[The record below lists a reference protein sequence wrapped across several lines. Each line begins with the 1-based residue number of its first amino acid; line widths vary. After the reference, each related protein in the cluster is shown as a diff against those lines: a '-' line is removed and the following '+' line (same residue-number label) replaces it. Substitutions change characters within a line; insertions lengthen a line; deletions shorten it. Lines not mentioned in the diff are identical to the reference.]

1 MSLATIINHVKSSC
15 SPSISPIFR
24 QTGVQM
30 MQMMAFRFT
39 LGIHESPGCVRSTSG
54 TANSSGRRVQLG
66 YPTKKRPRLVGFRL
80 NEDKKNRCHKHIHP
94 AQTNGLYFNLIQLN
108 LDSDGVGTPNSH
120 HPPRKAKNM
129 ASQCSRLSQEV
140 IFGIKEAS
148 RGWEIVPCLL
158 LNLPLLRKEYLT
170 FWDNRLHLHVSIKP
184 LPKR

>member
-120 HPPRKAKNM
+120 HPPRKAKKWHRSAPCWAKKWSS
-129 ASQCSRLSQEV
+129 AS
-140 IFGIKEAS
+140 
-148 RGWEIVPCLL
+148 
-158 LNLPLLRKEYLT
+158 
-170 FWDNRLHLHVSIKP
+170 
-184 LPKR
+184 KRQAAAEKSSLACC

>member
-1 MSLATIINHVKSSC
+1 MWNHHVHHPYPPFSD
-15 SPSISPIFR
+15 R
-24 QTGVQM
+24 
-30 MQMMAFRFT
+30 
-39 LGIHESPGCVRSTSG
+39 PGCKWCKWWPFVSLLG
-54 TANSSGRRVQLG
+54 FMNLQAVWGPHLVPPTAVAAGSSWATQ
-66 YPTKKRPRLVGFRL
+66 PKKRPRLVGFRL

-129 ASQCSRLSQEV
+129 ASQCSMLSQEV

-158 LNLPLLRKEYLT
+158 LKLAI
-170 FWDNRLHLHVSIKP
+170 V
-184 LPKR
+184 PKGIPHILGQ